1 MFRMIR
7 LTGSTCFVVG
17 FFVLLFVAIPWL
29 VTVVDDPAIGGPLP
43 WWVRFAVYLF
53 IGGIAVV
60 LLSVAFEQASAA
72 SRATRETGEPEEV
85 PGMLVTNSDSCL
97 GREVSEVLGLVRGHT
112 IWAIWLGSDISAL
125 VKLLLGGELTEYTEM
140 MGHARAIAMKRMI
153 AEARSKGADAVIN
166 VRLTT
171 TSVVGTAAELLV
183 YGTAV
188 KLA

>member
-1 MFRMIR
+1 MFKQIR
-7 LTGSTCFVVG
+7 LVGSTCFVAG

-29 VTVVDDPAIGGPLP
+29 VTVVNDPTIGGPLP

-53 IGGIAVV
+53 IGGVAVV
-60 LLSVAFEQASAA
+60 LLSVAAEQASAA
-72 SRATRETGEPEEV
+72 ARAEGVAEAVEAPE
-85 PGMLVTNSDSCL
+85 MLLTNSDSCI
-97 GREVSEVLGLVRGHT
+97 GREVREVLGLVQGHT
-112 IWAIWLGSDISAL
+112 IWAIWIGRDISAL

-140 MGHARAIAMKRMI
+140 MGHARAVATKRMI
-153 AEARSKGADAVIN
+153 SEAKAMGADAVIN

-188 KLA
+188 KLG